1 MGGISKTEQGEESA
15 LVRLLLLSFRCC
27 MLQRQEGVL
36 KGGVWKKRR
45 KGERRR
51 ERECLGST
59 ATAAAAACQ
68 SKRGKKDNAGGL
80 PERKHFSAWFCK
92 EKGLIGLMR
101 KSAFQPL
108 LMVFHMV

>member
-45 KGERRR
+45 KGEK
-51 ERECLGST
+51 GS
-59 ATAAAAACQ
+59 AWAALQQLQQQPVRA
-68 SKRGKKDNAGGL
+68 KE
-80 PERKHFSAWFCK
+80 ERKTRLEDCLRGNIFLHGFA
-92 EKGLIGLMR
+92 R
-101 KSAFQPL
+101 KRD
-108 LMVFHMV
+108 